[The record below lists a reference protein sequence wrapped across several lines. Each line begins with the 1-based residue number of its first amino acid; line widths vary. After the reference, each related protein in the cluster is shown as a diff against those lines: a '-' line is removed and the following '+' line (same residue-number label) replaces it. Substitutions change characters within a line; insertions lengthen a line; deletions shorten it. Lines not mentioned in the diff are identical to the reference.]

1 MIIVGFPKLFPTV
14 TLVKGDP
21 PRGTRRTTVSK
32 SGRTDGRG
40 KGDGDGHGRTDRR
53 TGGRRD

>member
-32 SGRTDGRG
+32 SGRTDGKG
-40 KGDGDGHGRTDRR
+40 KGDGDGHGGRTERRTDHR
-53 TGGRRD
+53 